1 MDIDVVEPEEVKPSL
16 SGEALPTTKQVLS
29 HERIHTDVIPNADET
44 EIQPPHAISKDP
56 KSAQALEDS
65 SASID
70 RGEVEDSAM
79 QVDMQTIKQNAD
91 KATSEQSSHQTITTV
106 NPEALMIHKPHPV
119 LTPSPLPSLPSVYP
133 YKFEESRDTP
143 SSPTALKRQ
152 KLVQFAPEYTLP
164 PLKLLS
170 AEFNRKA
177 RPAKLQRKKEKEQQ
191 KADNKKDKDKDDWV
205 PQGSQKWMISL
216 KLNPVYKKLNR
227 SSKCISTKD
236 WSVSGSL

>member
-1 MDIDVVEPEEVKPSL
+1 MDMDAVESEEVKPSL
-16 SGEALPTTKQVLS
+16 SGEAPPTMNQVLP
-29 HERIHTDVIPNADET
+29 HERIRTDVVSNAHDT
-44 EIQPPHAISKDP
+44 EVQPPHTIPEDSE
-56 KSAQALEDS
+56 SAQVVEDS
-65 SASID
+65 SVSID
-70 RGEVEDSAM
+70 RAEVDDSAM
-79 QVDMQTIKQNAD
+79 QVDVQTIKQHAD
-91 KATSEQSSHQTITTV
+91 SAHEQSSQQTISTV
-106 NPEALMIHKPHPV
+106 NPEALMIHKPLPAM
-119 LTPSPLPSLPSVYP
+119 TSSSLPSLPSIYP
-133 YKFEESRDTP
+133 YKFEERPTTP
-143 SSPTALKRQ
+143 TSPTAPKRQ

-227 SSKCISTKD
+227 SSKCVSTKD